1 MATRTSSNQL
11 GSNPLPPP
19 PAPPT
24 PEELAEL
31 RRKGLIGSGEATE
44 IMMRTEGPA
53 RNPERPTGTTI
64 EVDGPLR
71 TPNNDPTIEVD
82 GPLRIPRE
90 PIDPTVETR
99 YPTAFELGSDTSG
112 GWRPSKQLEEIY
124 TRRLEADGLSRS
136 DAQSAME
143 AILLTKKPTPPER
156 VKEIATE
163 TFRQLGGGRLR
174 MITGAKDIYSQDLGD
189 GDAALT
195 FALPAGKGNRYDVT
209 VPYNSKDDTYG
220 LTITKRNRV
229 VYDNEKGFDIGQVM
243 DTIERETKVYL
254 TLGRRG

>member
-1 MATRTSSNQL
+1 MATRTTSNQL

-19 PAPPT
+19 PAPPS

-31 RRKGLIGSGEATE
+31 RRKGLIGRGDEGIPMIDFSPTPQPPKEV
-44 IMMRTEGPA
+44 EGPA
-53 RNPERPTGTTI
+53 GKEL
-64 EVDGPLR
+64 GP
-71 TPNNDPTIEVD
+71 V
-82 GPLRIPRE
+82 PR
-90 PIDPTVETR
+90 
-99 YPTAFELGSDTSG
+99 YELGSDIGG

-124 TRRLEADGLSRS
+124 TRRMEAEGLDRS
-136 DAQSAME
+136 DAQSAVE
-143 AILLTKKPTPPER
+143 AMISSRKPTPPER

-209 VPYNSKDDTYG
+209 IPYNSKDDTYG

-254 TLGRRG
+254 TLGRRD